1 MGKLNARTKDQ
12 SSLLNFFRL
21 VPSCSSLKPS
31 RLVGYTAS
39 EIWDKE
45 QNRSRF
51 PLQLV
56 CCRAS
61 EELTFYLSVAI
72 SALEA
77 GCLGH
82 PNVVGPAQFPPTPV
96 VGCEHAHL
104 YAFTFQRNVFSPLF
118 LTLKLGIYLL
128 YSLFKPLILV
138 YDGEQNDV
146 ASDGLWHITHWL
158 NVLAVAFSCTLLCD
172 LIWLYFIF
180 KLILNT
186 ESYDI
191 NCPSS

>member
-1 MGKLNARTKDQ
+1 MGKLNARTKDET
-12 SSLLNFFRL
+12 SLLNFFRL
-21 VPSCSSLKPS
+21 VPSCSSLKPN
-31 RLVGYTAS
+31 RLVGYAAS

-82 PNVVGPAQFPPTPV
+82 PNVGTRPV
-96 VGCEHAHL
+96 P
-104 YAFTFQRNVFSPLF
+104 S
-118 LTLKLGIYLL
+118 
-128 YSLFKPLILV
+128 YSS
-138 YDGEQNDV
+138 G
-146 ASDGLWHITHWL
+146 GL
-158 NVLAVAFSCTLLCD
+158 
-172 LIWLYFIF
+172 
-180 KLILNT
+180 
-186 ESYDI
+186 
-191 NCPSS
+191 